1 MAAKNKNYTMALAGA
16 VILLWVFVLYKFYKS
31 FWGDGTVVAIESKFI
46 SKGKIK
52 PDANEKFVLKANYPD
67 PFSGK
72 EYRKERS
79 FGESKQTRVV
89 KQPVP
94 KKEEV
99 KIDFSFISYLGLI
112 KNQANQKEVAL
123 VSVQGKEYMVSEG
136 DQINEISF
144 IKNFKDSIKV
154 SYMGTIAFLRKK

>member
-1 MAAKNKNYTMALAGA
+1 MALAGA
-16 VILLWVFVLYKFYKS
+16 VVLLWVFVLYKFYKS
-31 FWGDGTVVAIESKFI
+31 FWGDGTVVAIESKI
-46 SKGKIK
+46 ITKGKLK
-52 PDANEKFVLKANYPD
+52 ADANEKFVLKANYTD

-72 EYRKERS
+72 SFRKEHFS
-79 FGESKQTRVV
+79 GEPRKKQVV
-89 KQPVP
+89 KQPVQP
-94 KKEEV
+94 KEEV

-136 DQINEISF
+136 DQINDISF

-154 SYMGTIAFLRKK
+154 SYMGTTAFLRKK